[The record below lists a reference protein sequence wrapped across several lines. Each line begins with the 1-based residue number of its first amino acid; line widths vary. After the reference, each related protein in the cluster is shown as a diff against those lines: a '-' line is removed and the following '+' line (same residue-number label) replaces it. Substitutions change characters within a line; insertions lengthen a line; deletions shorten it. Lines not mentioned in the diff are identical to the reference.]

1 MLLEKKKNFLV
12 WLVRDYLGRAELR
25 LYGLEYSTAL
35 LMNLCLHRAG
45 KEQCVPIARPLLQT
59 LATLVARNIAQ
70 VRFKL
75 VNQQSGSK
83 ESLFSRKQEK
93 NIGRC

>member
-59 LATLVARNIAQ
+59 LATLVGRNIAQ

-75 VNQQSGSK
+75 VHNSVAVKKAYSP
-83 ESLFSRKQEK
+83 
-93 NIGRC
+93 GRGGKIQ

>member
-45 KEQCVPIARPLLQT
+45 KEQCVPIALPLLQT
-59 LATLVARNIAQ
+59 LATLVGRNIAQ
-70 VRFKL
+70 VRFRL
-75 VNQQSGSK
+75 VRQQCSSK
-83 ESLFSRKQEK
+83 DSLFSRPRGKK
-93 NIGRC
+93 ISKC